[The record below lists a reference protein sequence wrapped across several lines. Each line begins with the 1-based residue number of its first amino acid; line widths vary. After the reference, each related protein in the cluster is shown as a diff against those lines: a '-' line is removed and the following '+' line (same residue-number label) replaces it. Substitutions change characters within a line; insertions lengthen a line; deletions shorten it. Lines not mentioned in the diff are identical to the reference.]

1 MSGTTTRLKSPMIFR
16 WREYLMD
23 AAVWAVA
30 LPVASLMR
38 LDFDPTQIAPVVV
51 AFAILV
57 AAVLQA
63 TFGWIIGVYRYRH
76 PYGSRQDAYSLMLVV
91 ASVGV
96 TLTIGRLLVPASEDF
111 PRSVPFIGLLVAFV
125 LMAGVRLFHRAHRER
140 VYRPDETAAPA
151 LIYGAGHVGQHV
163 IQQMNRDRFSPFRPV
178 GVIDDDPRLQQFRV
192 EGVPVLGSGA
202 QLTAA
207 ARQTGAEVL
216 IFAIARADASLLR
229 RVSDDADSAGLR
241 LLVLPLLADVLEG
254 HAQLGDLR
262 DVSIADIIGRHPVD
276 TELDSIAHY
285 VTGKRI
291 LVTGAGGSIGSE
303 LCRQLWRFSPAEVLM
318 LDRDESG
325 LHGTQMS
332 VFGHGLL
339 DTNDVILADIR
350 DQEALSAIL
359 AERQPDVVFHAAA
372 LKHLPMLE
380 QYPEEAWKTNVLGTL
395 NVLEASRA
403 AGVRTLVNISTD
415 KAADPTSFLGR
426 SKRIAEQLTAWMAH
440 DTGLDYLSVRFG
452 NVIGS
457 RGSMFPTFLAQIEA
471 GGPVTVTDPDVTR
484 FFMTIPEA
492 CQLVVQAAAIGRP
505 GEVLILDMGQP
516 IRILDVAERM
526 IAMSGKQID
535 ISFTGLRHGEK
546 LHEALIDVGETD
558 ERPFHPS
565 ISHSSIPGLHPRDLA
580 ESHAV
585 FTDPAVKGSPA

>member
-1 MSGTTTRLKSPMIFR
+1 MSRNFFGIHAPMMFR

-23 AAVWAVA
+23 AGVWAVA
-30 LPVASLMR
+30 LPIASLVR
-38 LDFDPTQIAPVVV
+38 VDFDPTRVAPVVV
-51 AFAILV
+51 GLAILL
-57 AAVLQA
+57 AAALQA
-63 TFGWIIGVYRYRH
+63 VFGWILGLYRYRH
-76 PYGSRQDAYSLMLVV
+76 PYGSRHDAHSLMMVV
-91 ASVGV
+91 SSVGV
-96 TLTIGRLLVPASEDF
+96 IIAIGRLLVPPSDGF

-125 LMAGVRLFHRAHRER
+125 LMAGVRLLHRSLRER
-140 VYRPDETAAPA
+140 DNRPGETAAPA
-151 LIYGAGHVGQHV
+151 LVYGAGHLGQHV
-163 IQQMNRDRFSPFRPV
+163 IQQMIRDRFSPFRPV
-178 GVIDDDPRLQQFRV
+178 GVIDDDPRLQEFRV
-192 EGVPVLGSGA
+192 EGVRVLGGRADLIRAA
-202 QLTAA
+202 QE
-207 ARQTGAEVL
+207 TGAEIL
-216 IFAIARADASLLR
+216 IFAIARADAELLR
-229 RVSDDADSAGLR
+229 NASDEADSAGLR

-262 DVSIADIIGRHPVD
+262 DVSIDDIIGRRPVD
-276 TELDSIAHY
+276 TEMDSIAHY

-303 LCRQLWRFSPAEVLM
+303 LCRQLWRFSPSEVLM

-339 DTNDVILADIR
+339 DTSDVILADIR
-350 DQEALSAIL
+350 DKETLTHIL
-359 AERQPDVVFHAAA
+359 AKRLPDVVFHAAA

-395 NVLEASRA
+395 NVLEASRE
-403 AGVRTLVNISTD
+403 AGVPTLVNISTD
-415 KAADPTSFLGR
+415 KAADPTSFLGK
-426 SKRIAEQLTAWMAH
+426 SKRIAEQLTAWMAR
-440 DTGLDYLSVRFG
+440 DTGLNYLSVRFG

-457 RGSMFPTFLAQIEA
+457 RGSMLPTFLAQIEA
-471 GGPVTVTDPDVTR
+471 GGPVTVTDPEVTR
-484 FFMTIPEA
+484 YFMTIPEA

-535 ISFTGLRHGEK
+535 ITFTGLRSGEK

-565 ISHSSIPGLHPRDLA
+565 ISHSSIPGLHPDDLA
-580 ESHAV
+580 KSRGIFSAEAAQGLP
-585 FTDPAVKGSPA
+585 T